1 MELSTA
7 ITIDGLA
14 KRYGCTPSQI
24 LSEPVSILPIVDLAA
39 LAELDRNKKEAQAI
53 KTASKKKK

>member
-1 MELSTA
+1 M
-7 ITIDGLA
+7 TIDGLA

-39 LAELDRNKKEAQAI
+39 MAESHRNKKDEA
-53 KTASKKKK
+53 KMKSASSRGKR